1 MKTKKLKLVAVL
13 GIMLLSMLVFNINIV
28 NATENETGTI
38 NDTNLTTENNE
49 SDKQKLEQI
58 LNKLGF
64 VKNDKRKLCL

>member
-13 GIMLLSMLVFNINIV
+13 GIMLLSMLVFNMNTV
-28 NATENETGTI
+28 NATGTI
-38 NDTNLTTENNE
+38 NDTNLKTENNE